1 MTKPR
6 YYEIRKTQKWSRQST
21 FTERD
26 TLAEAV
32 AKAEEWGEEDGY
44 VVRIREY
51 ELSGMPGLRPIRPDR
66 LLSLADARAELEA
79 S

>member
-1 MTKPR
+1 MKQPR
-6 YYEIRKTQKWSRQST
+6 RYEVRKTQKWSNQAT
-21 FTERD
+21 FTSRS
-26 TLAEAV
+26 TLAEAI

-44 VVRIREY
+44 VLRIREY

-66 LLSLADARAELEA
+66 LLTLAEAREEL